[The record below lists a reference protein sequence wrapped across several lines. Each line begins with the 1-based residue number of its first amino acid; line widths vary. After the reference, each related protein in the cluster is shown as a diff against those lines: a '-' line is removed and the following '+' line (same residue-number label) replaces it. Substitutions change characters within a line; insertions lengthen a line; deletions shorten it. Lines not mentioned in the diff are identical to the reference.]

1 MDMKKIFS
9 ILALALAAMT
19 ASAVDAP
26 SFSLTKADGAE
37 AHGQISF
44 IVGEN
49 QNATTA
55 KEGETVTVVLTP
67 DRGWDLGTASGRW
80 YAAMAK
86 APRRAG
92 DIDLLDNL
100 TLTPANKNTWTFTMQ
115 RANAEVNFTYKKLM
129 DNEDITVTIGD
140 ATYTGQPL
148 TPTVTVKDGNTVLT
162 EGTVYTLSYSNNTD
176 AALATDEG
184 APSVTIT
191 AKSSDDLYAGSVTKT
206 FTIQKAAATI
216 SYETTAVNKTF
227 GDEDFTNELSMS
239 GDGSVTYESDN
250 ESVATV
256 DAETGLVHIVA
267 AGSANIIAKVA
278 DGANYTYVTKEDQ
291 YAVTVSK
298 AAATISYE
306 TASISKTYGDEDFTN
321 PLTMTGDGSVTYES
335 DNESV
340 ATVNSE
346 SGLVHIVGSGNANIT
361 ATVVDG
367 KNYTYAVKTA
377 QYAIGVNT
385 AAMTVSAEGY
395 TGTYD
400 GQSHTITVTVTE
412 PEGTTVKY
420 GTKAGE
426 YTMDEAPAYTDAGEY
441 TVFYQVTKENYTT
454 VENSAV
460 VTIQKAAAAISY
472 EMTSVSKTFGDA
484 DFTNP
489 LTMTGDGSVTYASD
503 NESVATVNSE
513 SGLVHIV
520 GSGNANITAT
530 VVDGKNYTYAVKTAQ
545 YAIGVNTAA
554 MTVSAEGYTGTYDGQ
569 SHTITVTVTEPEG
582 TTVKYGT
589 KAGEYTMDEAPA
601 YTDAGE
607 YTVFY
612 QVTKENYTTVENSAV
627 VTIQKAAAAISYEM
641 TSVSKTF
648 GDADFTNALTVTGDG
663 SVTYASDNENVA
675 TVDSETGEVT
685 IKKLGNANIIAT
697 VVDGKNYTY
706 AVKTAQYALTVEGY
720 AVIVPAGEYVTYFDS
735 ESALKLATEGA
746 ELYTITAVENG
757 EAVLSNP
764 SDVMPKNTPF
774 LMKNNTNEE
783 KTFVLVTCNDPDLAI
798 TVADEFIGTLT
809 AKEFT
814 EDDMA
819 TAEFY
824 VCNGLEFIKVRGA
837 GRLAPKKAYLKVNGN
852 NAPLSIPF
860 RRSIGGEGEGT
871 TSIDASLVNSE
882 EVNSVWYDLNGRRLQ
897 GKPSQKGIYIKNGK
911 KVVVH

>member
-1 MDMKKIFS
+1 
-9 ILALALAAMT
+9 
-19 ASAVDAP
+19 
-26 SFSLTKADGAE
+26 
-37 AHGQISF
+37 
-44 IVGEN
+44 
-49 QNATTA
+49 
-55 KEGETVTVVLTP
+55 
-67 DRGWDLGTASGRW
+67 
-80 YAAMAK
+80 
-86 APRRAG
+86 
-92 DIDLLDNL
+92 
-100 TLTPANKNTWTFTMQ
+100 
-115 RANAEVNFTYKKLM
+115 
-129 DNEDITVTIGD
+129 
-140 ATYTGQPL
+140 
-148 TPTVTVKDGNTVLT
+148 
-162 EGTVYTLSYSNNTD
+162 
-176 AALATDEG
+176 
-184 APSVTIT
+184 
-191 AKSSDDLYAGSVTKT
+191 VTKT

-227 GDEDFTNELSMS
+227 GD
-239 GDGSVTYESDN
+239 
-250 ESVATV
+250 A
-256 DAETGLVHIVA
+256 
-267 AGSANIIAKVA
+267 
-278 DGANYTYVTKEDQ
+278 
-291 YAVTVSK
+291 
-298 AAATISYE
+298 
-306 TASISKTYGDEDFTN
+306 DFTN
-321 PLTMTGDGSVTYES
+321 PLTMTGDGSVTYSS

-361 ATVVDG
+361 ATVADG
-367 KNYTYAVKTA
+367 KNFTYAVKTA

-454 VENSAV
+454 VVASAI
-460 VTIQKAAAAISY
+460 VTIQKAAATISY
-472 EMTSVSKTFGDA
+472 ETGSVIKNFGDA
-484 DFTNP
+484 DF
-489 LTMTGDGSVTYASD
+489 
-503 NESVATVNSE
+503 
-513 SGLVHIV
+513 I
-520 GSGNANITAT
+520 
-530 VVDGKNYTYAVKTAQ
+530 
-545 YAIGVNTAA
+545 
-554 MTVSAEGYTGTYDGQ
+554 
-569 SHTITVTVTEPEG
+569 
-582 TTVKYGT
+582 
-589 KAGEYTMDEAPA
+589 
-601 YTDAGE
+601 
-607 YTVFY
+607 
-612 QVTKENYTTVENSAV
+612 
-627 VTIQKAAAAISYEM
+627 
-641 TSVSKTF
+641 
-648 GDADFTNALTVTGDG
+648 NALTVTGDG

-757 EAVLSNP
+757 KAVLSNP

-783 KTFVLVTCNDPDLAI
+783 KTFVLVTCNDPDLDI

-819 TAEFY
+819 AAEFY

>member
-1 MDMKKIFS
+1 MDMKKKIFML
-9 ILALALAAMT
+9 LAMVMTVMT

-67 DRGWDLGTASGRW
+67 DQGWDLGTASGRW

-176 AALATDEG
+176 AGLSTAGDK

-227 GDEDFTNELSMS
+227 GDADFSNELSMS

-250 ESVATV
+250 EKVATV

-321 PLTMTGDGSVTYES
+321 PLTMTGDGSVTYSS

-367 KNYTYAVKTA
+367 KNFTYAVKTA

-454 VENSAV
+454 VVASAI
-460 VTIQKAAAAISY
+460 VTIQKAAATISY
-472 EMTSVSKTFGDA
+472 ETGSVIKNFGDA
-484 DFTNP
+484 DF
-489 LTMTGDGSVTYASD
+489 
-503 NESVATVNSE
+503 
-513 SGLVHIV
+513 I
-520 GSGNANITAT
+520 
-530 VVDGKNYTYAVKTAQ
+530 
-545 YAIGVNTAA
+545 
-554 MTVSAEGYTGTYDGQ
+554 
-569 SHTITVTVTEPEG
+569 
-582 TTVKYGT
+582 
-589 KAGEYTMDEAPA
+589 
-601 YTDAGE
+601 
-607 YTVFY
+607 
-612 QVTKENYTTVENSAV
+612 
-627 VTIQKAAAAISYEM
+627 
-641 TSVSKTF
+641 
-648 GDADFTNALTVTGDG
+648 NALTVTGDG

-897 GKPSQKGIYIKNGK
+897 GKPSLKGIYIKNGK

>member
-1 MDMKKIFS
+1 MDMKKKIFML
-9 ILALALAAMT
+9 LAMVMTVMT

-227 GDEDFTNELSMS
+227 GDADFSNELSMS

-250 ESVATV
+250 EKVATV

-321 PLTMTGDGSVTYES
+321 PLTMTGDGSVTYSS

-367 KNYTYAVKTA
+367 KNFTYAVKTA

-454 VENSAV
+454 VVASAI
-460 VTIQKAAAAISY
+460 VTIQKAAATISY
-472 EMTSVSKTFGDA
+472 ETGSVIKNFGDA
-484 DFTNP
+484 DF
-489 LTMTGDGSVTYASD
+489 
-503 NESVATVNSE
+503 
-513 SGLVHIV
+513 I
-520 GSGNANITAT
+520 
-530 VVDGKNYTYAVKTAQ
+530 
-545 YAIGVNTAA
+545 
-554 MTVSAEGYTGTYDGQ
+554 
-569 SHTITVTVTEPEG
+569 
-582 TTVKYGT
+582 
-589 KAGEYTMDEAPA
+589 
-601 YTDAGE
+601 
-607 YTVFY
+607 
-612 QVTKENYTTVENSAV
+612 
-627 VTIQKAAAAISYEM
+627 
-641 TSVSKTF
+641 
-648 GDADFTNALTVTGDG
+648 NALTVTGDG

-697 VVDGKNYTY
+697 VVDGKNFTY

-882 EVNSVWYDLNGRRLQ
+882 EVNSVWYDLNGRKLQ
-897 GKPSQKGIYIKNGK
+897 GKPSLKGVYIKNGK

>member
-1 MDMKKIFS
+1 MKKIFS

-80 YAAMAK
+80 YAAMAM

-100 TLTPANKNTWTFTMQ
+100 TLTPGNKNTWTFTMQ

-176 AALATDEG
+176 AGLSTAGDK

-191 AKSSDDLYAGSVTKT
+191 AKSSDGQYAGSVTKT

-227 GDEDFTNELSMS
+227 GDADFSNELSMS
-239 GDGSVTYESDN
+239 GDGIVTYSSDN
-250 ESVATV
+250 EKVATV

-267 AGSANIIAKVA
+267 AGSANIIATVA
-278 DGANYTYVTKEDQ
+278 DGKNFTYAVKTAQ

-321 PLTMTGDGSVTYES
+321 PLT
-335 DNESV
+335 
-340 ATVNSE
+340 
-346 SGLVHIVGSGNANIT
+346 IR
-361 ATVVDG
+361 
-367 KNYTYAVKTA
+367 
-377 QYAIGVNT
+377 
-385 AAMTVSAEGY
+385 
-395 TGTYD
+395 
-400 GQSHTITVTVTE
+400 
-412 PEGTTVKY
+412 
-420 GTKAGE
+420 
-426 YTMDEAPAYTDAGEY
+426 
-441 TVFYQVTKENYTT
+441 
-454 VENSAV
+454 
-460 VTIQKAAAAISY
+460 
-472 EMTSVSKTFGDA
+472 
-484 DFTNP
+484 
-489 LTMTGDGSVTYASD
+489 GDGSVTYASD

-530 VVDGKNYTYAVKTAQ
+530 VADGKNFTYAVKTAQ

-554 MTVSAEGYTGTYDGQ
+554 MTVSANGYTGTYDGQ

-589 KAGEYTMDEAPA
+589 KAGEYTMAEAPAYTDTGEYTVFYQVTKENYTTVEGSATVSIAKAAATISYETASISKTYEDEDFTNPLTIRGDGSVTYASDNESVATVNSESGLVHIVGSGNANITATVADGKNFTYAVKTAQYAIGVNTAAMTVSANGYTGTYDGQSHTITVTVTEPEGTTVKYGTKAGEYTMAEAPA

-612 QVTKENYTTVENSAV
+612 QVTKENYTTVVASAI
-627 VTIQKAAAAISYEM
+627 VTIQKAPATINYE
-641 TSVSKTF
+641 TGSVIKNF
-648 GDADFTNALTVTGDG
+648 GDADFINALTVTGDG

-814 EDDMA
+814 EDDMTA
-819 TAEFY
+819 AEFY

-871 TSIDASLVNSE
+871 TSIDNLNVNDNDNE
-882 EVNSVWYDLNGRRLQ
+882 ATWYDLNGRRLQ

-911 KVVVH
+911 KIVVK

>member
-1 MDMKKIFS
+1 MDMKKKIFML
-9 ILALALAAMT
+9 LAMVMTVMT

-176 AALATDEG
+176 AGLSTAGDK

-227 GDEDFTNELSMS
+227 GDADFSNELSMS

-250 ESVATV
+250 EKVATV

-306 TASISKTYGDEDFTN
+306 TASISKTYGDE
-321 PLTMTGDGSVTYES
+321 
-335 DNESV
+335 
-340 ATVNSE
+340 
-346 SGLVHIVGSGNANIT
+346 
-361 ATVVDG
+361 
-367 KNYTYAVKTA
+367 
-377 QYAIGVNT
+377 
-385 AAMTVSAEGY
+385 
-395 TGTYD
+395 
-400 GQSHTITVTVTE
+400 
-412 PEGTTVKY
+412 
-420 GTKAGE
+420 
-426 YTMDEAPAYTDAGEY
+426 
-441 TVFYQVTKENYTT
+441 
-454 VENSAV
+454 
-460 VTIQKAAAAISY
+460 
-472 EMTSVSKTFGDA
+472 

-612 QVTKENYTTVENSAV
+612 QVTKENYTTVVASAI
-627 VTIQKAAAAISYEM
+627 VTIQKAAATISYE
-641 TSVSKTF
+641 TGSVIKNF
-648 GDADFTNALTVTGDG
+648 GDADFINALTVTGDG

-697 VVDGKNYTY
+697 VADGKNYTY

-897 GKPSQKGIYIKNGK
+897 GKPSLKGIYIKNGK

>member
-1 MDMKKIFS
+1 MDMKKKIFML
-9 ILALALAAMT
+9 LAMVMTVMT

-227 GDEDFTNELSMS
+227 GDADFSNELSMS

-250 ESVATV
+250 EKVATV

-321 PLTMTGDGSVTYES
+321 PLTMTGDGSVTYSS

-367 KNYTYAVKTA
+367 KNFTYAVKTA

-454 VENSAV
+454 VVASAI
-460 VTIQKAAAAISY
+460 VTIQKAAATISY
-472 EMTSVSKTFGDA
+472 ETGSVIKNFGDA
-484 DFTNP
+484 DF
-489 LTMTGDGSVTYASD
+489 
-503 NESVATVNSE
+503 
-513 SGLVHIV
+513 I
-520 GSGNANITAT
+520 
-530 VVDGKNYTYAVKTAQ
+530 
-545 YAIGVNTAA
+545 
-554 MTVSAEGYTGTYDGQ
+554 
-569 SHTITVTVTEPEG
+569 
-582 TTVKYGT
+582 
-589 KAGEYTMDEAPA
+589 
-601 YTDAGE
+601 
-607 YTVFY
+607 
-612 QVTKENYTTVENSAV
+612 
-627 VTIQKAAAAISYEM
+627 
-641 TSVSKTF
+641 
-648 GDADFTNALTVTGDG
+648 NALTVTGDG

-697 VVDGKNYTY
+697 VVDGKNFTY

-897 GKPSQKGIYIKNGK
+897 GKPSLKGIYIKNGK

>member
-67 DRGWDLGTASGRW
+67 DQGWDLGTASGRW

-227 GDEDFTNELSMS
+227 GDADFSNELTVT

-250 ESVATV
+250 EKVATV

-361 ATVVDG
+361 ATVADG

-385 AAMTVSAEGY
+385 AAMTVSANGY

-454 VENSAV
+454 VVASAI
-460 VTIQKAAAAISY
+460 VTIQKAAATISY
-472 EMTSVSKTFGDA
+472 ETGSVIKNFGDA
-484 DFTNP
+484 DF
-489 LTMTGDGSVTYASD
+489 
-503 NESVATVNSE
+503 
-513 SGLVHIV
+513 I
-520 GSGNANITAT
+520 
-530 VVDGKNYTYAVKTAQ
+530 
-545 YAIGVNTAA
+545 
-554 MTVSAEGYTGTYDGQ
+554 
-569 SHTITVTVTEPEG
+569 
-582 TTVKYGT
+582 
-589 KAGEYTMDEAPA
+589 
-601 YTDAGE
+601 
-607 YTVFY
+607 
-612 QVTKENYTTVENSAV
+612 
-627 VTIQKAAAAISYEM
+627 
-641 TSVSKTF
+641 
-648 GDADFTNALTVTGDG
+648 NALTVTGDG

-871 TSIDASLVNSE
+871 TSIDNLNVNDNE
-882 EVNSVWYDLNGRRLQ
+882 ATWYDLNGRRLQ

>member
-67 DRGWDLGTASGRW
+67 DQGWDLGTASGRW

-176 AALATDEG
+176 ADLSTAGDK

-191 AKSSDDLYAGSVTKT
+191 AKGGDDVYAGSVTKT
-206 FTIQKAAATI
+206 F
-216 SYETTAVNKTF
+216 
-227 GDEDFTNELSMS
+227 
-239 GDGSVTYESDN
+239 
-250 ESVATV
+250 
-256 DAETGLVHIVA
+256 
-267 AGSANIIAKVA
+267 
-278 DGANYTYVTKEDQ
+278 
-291 YAVTVSK
+291 
-298 AAATISYE
+298 
-306 TASISKTYGDEDFTN
+306 
-321 PLTMTGDGSVTYES
+321 
-335 DNESV
+335 
-340 ATVNSE
+340 
-346 SGLVHIVGSGNANIT
+346 
-361 ATVVDG
+361 
-367 KNYTYAVKTA
+367 
-377 QYAIGVNT
+377 
-385 AAMTVSAEGY
+385 
-395 TGTYD
+395 
-400 GQSHTITVTVTE
+400 
-412 PEGTTVKY
+412 
-420 GTKAGE
+420 
-426 YTMDEAPAYTDAGEY
+426 
-441 TVFYQVTKENYTT
+441 
-454 VENSAV
+454 
-460 VTIQKAAAAISY
+460 TIQKAAAAISY

-612 QVTKENYTTVENSAV
+612 QVTKENYTTVVASAI
-627 VTIQKAAAAISYEM
+627 VTIQKAAATISYE
-641 TSVSKTF
+641 TGSVSKTY
-648 GDADFTNALTVTGDG
+648 GDEDFINTLTVTGDG

-746 ELYTITAVENG
+746 ELYTITADENG

-871 TSIDASLVNSE
+871 TSIDNLNVNDNLNDNE
-882 EVNSVWYDLNGRRLQ
+882 ATWYDLNGRRLQ
-897 GKPSQKGIYIKNGK
+897 GKPSQKGIYIKDGR